1 MLFAFSRLD
10 RQVLLHMLQK
20 SCNEEAVWSTAY
32 RFFHMDIFRR
42 YALEKYRPT
51 AGMGARAHRVRKLLR
66 LLRIADR
73 SWTRTL
79 NQLVTSLKALDRDD
93 LKSFQK
99 FLGSQG
105 LGFTIQIRGYN
116 PHASS
121 GRSRLGGSRD
131 HVAHIVTNKRRASQ
145 VPEELNG
152 LTMMHA
158 DEVVYV
164 VADSLERN
172 GELEVVL
179 KPGVR
184 HADMSNNSCTPSLM
198 VLL

>member
-1 MLFAFSRLD
+1 
-10 RQVLLHMLQK
+10 MLQK

-145 VPEELNG
+145 VPENLNG